1 MNDLGYLCDLK
12 GNILDSSGTKI
23 FDRSIL
29 QFNTEIPAF
38 FLQEGRLIKTE
49 NIILQ
54 SPVNSTI
61 TLLRQES
68 IVEQV
73 EEEKT
78 DQTTSI
84 LNSSQNTVT
93 RFMDVDSEEQQPS
106 KFKKLNLAFDKVEE
120 ESCSEDSVTTE
131 EV

>member
-1 MNDLGYLCDLK
+1 M
-12 GNILDSSGTKI
+12 
-23 FDRSIL
+23 
-29 QFNTEIPAF
+29 
-38 FLQEGRLIKTE
+38 
-49 NIILQ
+49 Q

-68 IVEQV
+68 IVEEV
-73 EEEKT
+73 KEEEKT

-93 RFMDVDSEEQQPS
+93 RFIDVDSEEQQPS

>member
-49 NIILQ
+49 NNILQ

-68 IVEQV
+68 IVE
-73 EEEKT
+73 
-78 DQTTSI
+78 
-84 LNSSQNTVT
+84 
-93 RFMDVDSEEQQPS
+93 
-106 KFKKLNLAFDKVEE
+106 
-120 ESCSEDSVTTE
+120 